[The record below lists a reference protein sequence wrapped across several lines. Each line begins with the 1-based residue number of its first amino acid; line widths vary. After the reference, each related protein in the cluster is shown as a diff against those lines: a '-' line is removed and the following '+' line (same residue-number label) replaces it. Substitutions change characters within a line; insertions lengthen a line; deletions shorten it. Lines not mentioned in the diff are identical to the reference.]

1 MHPFTIATGTMEFA
15 QNILIQIH
23 TDTGLTG
30 LGECSAFPMI
40 VGETQ
45 NTCFEMAKDF
55 ALIWK
60 GKNARNITGRMDEL
74 HSFTAFNTTI
84 KSAFEM
90 ALYDLASKEANQPL
104 YKFLGGEKKPLETD
118 LTIGLGTPGEMATKA
133 EEFVRMGV
141 RIIKIK
147 LGKNPAEDVE
157 RVKRI
162 RQAIDKKIELRV
174 DANQGWSFN
183 EAVEVLNGIQ
193 EYNIQFCEQPMRT
206 WNDPLLPDL
215 KNLSPIPIMADES
228 VFNHHDAE
236 RLLLAN
242 ACTYVNIKFAKSGGI
257 LEATKI
263 NQVCEELNVNCMMG
277 GMLESRLALTAFAHF
292 ATVHS
297 NIKFYDMDT
306 CMLGHK
312 IDPIIGGVKYNDF
325 FMEIPDLPGIG
336 ADVDPQFLDKCES
349 AVI

>member
-1 MHPFTIATGTMEFA
+1 
-15 QNILIQIH
+15 
-23 TDTGLTG
+23 
-30 LGECSAFPMI
+30 
-40 VGETQ
+40 
-45 NTCFEMAKDF
+45 
-55 ALIWK
+55 
-60 GKNARNITGRMDEL
+60 
-74 HSFTAFNTTI
+74 
-84 KSAFEM
+84 
-90 ALYDLASKEANQPL
+90 
-104 YKFLGGEKKPLETD
+104 
-118 LTIGLGTPGEMATKA
+118 
-133 EEFVRMGV
+133 
-141 RIIKIK
+141 
-147 LGKNPAEDVE
+147 
-157 RVKRI
+157 
-162 RQAIDKKIELRV
+162 
-174 DANQGWSFN
+174 
-183 EAVEVLNGIQ
+183 
-193 EYNIQFCEQPMRT
+193 MRT